1 MAGGA
6 ERFTLGLARGL
17 VAQGDEVE
25 WFSASFPGAADRED
39 LDGIRIV
46 RAGRQWTVHLN
57 AIRHYRKTLGERF
70 DVVID
75 EVNTIPFF
83 TPLWSSVPSY
93 MLIHQLAQEVWW
105 YESRFPLNAV
115 GYVLEPLYLRLYRHR
130 PAFTVSDST
139 RKDLLKYGFS
149 GPITIVPEG
158 LESGAPG
165 TAPKSGVPTCI
176 YVGRIAPSKR
186 VADVIR
192 AFSRFRQDIK
202 TAQLWVV
209 GDGPERYR
217 RQLARLVE
225 RLGLTRDV
233 HFFGHLSN
241 QEKQEKMAR
250 AHMLLMTSVR
260 EGWGLVVS
268 ECAALG
274 TPTVAYDV
282 PGLRDSVVH
291 GRTGLLTEESPA
303 DLSLAMSRLWADPEL
318 YEQLVRGG
326 LQAVRDLSF
335 DRATAIVRD
344 RLLGSP
350 ETGLEPLLVAPPSPK
365 SG

>member
-6 ERFTLGLARGL
+6 ERFTHGVARGL
-17 VAQGDEVE
+17 VARGDEVE
-25 WFSASFPGAADRED
+25 WFSASFPGAADREEF
-39 LDGIRIV
+39 DGIRFV
-46 RAGRQWTVHLN
+46 RAGRQWTVHLD
-57 AIRHYRKTLGERF
+57 AIRHYRKTLRERF
-70 DVVID
+70 DIVID

-105 YESRFPLNAV
+105 YESKFPLSAI
-115 GYVLEPLYLRLYRHR
+115 GYTLEPVYLRLYRHK
-130 PAFTVSDST
+130 PVFTVSEST
-139 RKDLLKYGFS
+139 RKDLLRLGFS
-149 GPITIVPEG
+149 GPITLVPEG
-158 LESGAPG
+158 LES
-165 TAPKSGVPTCI
+165 TASSTTPKAVEPTCL

-192 AFSRFRQDIK
+192 AFALFRHDIK
-202 TAQLWVV
+202 TAQLWIV
-209 GDGPERYR
+209 GDGPVGYR

-225 RLGLTRDV
+225 RFGLSRHV
-233 HFFGHLSN
+233 HFYGHLSHE
-241 QEKQEKMAR
+241 EKQAKMAQ

-291 GRTGLLTEESPA
+291 ERTGLLTHGSPA
-303 DLSLAMSRLWADPEL
+303 YLASAMSRLQGDPEL
-318 YEQLVRGG
+318 YQQLVRGG
-326 LQAVRDLSF
+326 LESVRDLSF
-335 DRATAIVRD
+335 DRATTLIRD
-344 RLLGSP
+344 QLLRGLGSSASP
-350 ETGLEPLLVAPPSPK
+350 ALGQRSAPH
-365 SG
+365 G